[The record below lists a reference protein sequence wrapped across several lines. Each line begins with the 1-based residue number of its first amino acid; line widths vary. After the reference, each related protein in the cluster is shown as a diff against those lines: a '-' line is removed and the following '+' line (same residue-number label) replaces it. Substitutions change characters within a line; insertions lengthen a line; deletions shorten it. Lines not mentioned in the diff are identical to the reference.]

1 MTTKGKKQVKSAV
14 RERRKRQDQLQGKQ
28 NYRIAEEWM
37 SHYTEKF
44 YLFIIFAGAGRNNWS
59 CFICSDEMVVK
70 VYPNGGMKEVVLD
83 DGQAVRR
90 SNRMRYKPLE
100 YWRNERVVYGRRK
113 SGMSPIK

>member
-1 MTTKGKKQVKSAV
+1 
-14 RERRKRQDQLQGKQ
+14 
-28 NYRIAEEWM
+28 
-37 SHYTEKF
+37 
-44 YLFIIFAGAGRNNWS
+44 
-59 CFICSDEMVVK
+59 MVVK